1 MARFFH
7 SQWPTFG
14 SYKAPDAE
22 KVEASPYYW
31 WWYALTLNDE
41 YGQLCERMANGAAA
55 QPRGPSARQMRA
67 VYDDFGDV
75 RYDGNRYVA
84 FCQWWRAKVHTGEER
99 GVYLFAEPPHTASVR
114 HITNADAAAAV
125 LEEQDTILVAINMTR
140 QIKHID
146 GKLERILRKHMGDI
160 KKGRQVRDPKFSQA
174 RYSLSKTIQIPTLQ
188 KMFAV
193 YEVRAAAEA
202 AGGKISN
209 EAVAEQ
215 IQLEYRE
222 REKDEAAL
230 NAAQRRRVI
239 SAIVSRHMKDAK
251 HMIAAVGEGRFPR

>member
-14 SYKAPDAE
+14 SYKNPDPA

-31 WWYALTLNDE
+31 WWYALTLNE
-41 YGQLCERMANGAAA
+41 QYAQLCDHMVNGAAV
-55 QPRGPSARQMRA
+55 PRSDPVARPMRV
-67 VYDDFGDV
+67 VYEDFGDV
-75 RYDGNRYVA
+75 RYQGNRYVA

-114 HITNADAAAAV
+114 HITDADAATAV
-125 LEEQDTILVAINMTR
+125 LEEQDTILVAINVTR

-146 GKLERILRKHMGDI
+146 GKLQRILRKHMGQI
-160 KKGRQVRDPKFSQA
+160 KKGRQVRDPKLSQA
-174 RYSLSKTIQIPTLQ
+174 RYSLSKTILIPTLQ
-188 KMFAV
+188 KTFSV
-193 YEVRAAAEA
+193 YAARAAAEA
-202 AGGKISN
+202 GGKKISN

-215 IQLEYRE
+215 VQLQYRE

-230 NAAQRRRVI
+230 TPAQRRRII
-239 SAIVSRHMKDAK
+239 SAIVSRHMKDANT
-251 HMIAAVGEGRFPR
+251 MIANAGLGTFPK

>member
-14 SYKAPDAE
+14 RYKNPDAE

-41 YGQLCERMANGAAA
+41 YAQLCERMANGASKPKSDAE
-55 QPRGPSARQMRA
+55 RRMRA
-67 VYDDFGDV
+67 VYADFGDV

-84 FCQWWRAKVHTGEER
+84 FCQWWRGKVHTGEER

-125 LEEQDTILVAINMTR
+125 LEEQDTILVAINVTR

-174 RYSLSKTIQIPTLQ
+174 RYSLSKTIQIPTLR
-188 KMFAV
+188 KMFSV
-193 YEVRAAAEA
+193 YAARAAAEA

-215 IQLEYRE
+215 VQLEYHE
-222 REKDEAAL
+222 REKGEAAL
-230 NAAQRRRVI
+230 TPAQRRRVI

>member
-14 SYKAPDAE
+14 SYKSPDAE

-31 WWYALTLNDE
+31 WWYALTLNED
-41 YGQLCERMANGAAA
+41 YALLCEPMENGTAA

-67 VYDDFGDV
+67 VYNDFGDV
-75 RYDGNRYVA
+75 RYEGNRYVA

-114 HITNADAAAAV
+114 HITDADAATAV
-125 LEEQDTILVAINMTR
+125 LEEEDTILVAINFTR

-146 GKLERILRKHMGDI
+146 GKLERILRKHMGDV

-174 RYSLSKTIQIPTLQ
+174 RYSLSKTILIPTLQ
-188 KMFAV
+188 KTFSV
-193 YEVRAAAEA
+193 YAARATAEA
-202 AGGKISN
+202 EGRKISN

-215 IQLEYRE
+215 VQLEYHE

-230 NAAQRRRVI
+230 TPAQRRRVI

-251 HMIAAVGEGRFPR
+251 TMIANAGLGVFPK